1 MATTEATTAKT
12 AETVGSE
19 RWFVAGHA
27 YTLLRA
33 LEYRPHRD
41 LILAKA
47 DSLSKSKA
55 KVLNSTS
62 SHRCG
67 GSNCGDNGRSGG
79 CSPGS
84 DVSGVEDE
92 GKTEIEKNSEDSYGR
107 EKGHDSGEQS
117 QKVAVHRLIE
127 LRNPWGSQQAPSQHQ
142 HLLPRPRPELQLRG
156 GRLEENEGS
165 ANGDQ
170 SRGSRGGSGYGGS
183 SPAGGNDGSAWAKG
197 SPNWT
202 PHARA
207 TILGKNSE
215 KKMVQERSGCPL
227 LRDQTDNNHD
237 GGEEGEEDN
246 GRFWITFEELV
257 ANFLDF
263 NVSMLVRK
271 EAELQQQNN
280 LKVKL
285 QLGRITFDEGCR
297 GDSLRGNVDVEST
310 AVAAAG
316 SGNSG
321 LEVEAELEQTG
332 DMSETPLRQPVPT
345 TCSKA
350 LSPPSEANDSPQM
363 KVGPSGWLEVRRR
376 VCFSYNTGGDG
387 GNSGS
392 SSGSGGSTNVGI
404 NAIDGERNDRHDSE
418 QKQQQ
423 REGTITAPIF
433 ALTVKK
439 REIAKRHEEPSSSPT
454 PPASSKPTPLMPPSS
469 STLSSSLSSPS
480 STQQLRFIVALHQED
495 ERCARA
501 QPYLDMGVTILQVHA
516 DASTIVNHQGQS
528 HEHHRVGGGIFNST
542 TAPLH
547 RTFVASSGIRAMRQ
561 IEVEVL
567 LGPGEYLIVPIS
579 TGCKFA
585 QSFNESVMATSDSSR
600 KFPGKNIHCKNIFGS
615 TSMNMPVPLLRRRCW
630 HRQDLASTS
639 SGDDDG
645 CNGVAAGS
653 AGNCGNND
661 DGADYAVGDNYDDDD
676 EFSFGVS
683 KALDEVFERL
693 DQDMDGRL
701 NQKELNS
708 FLQSTEALPL
718 DRSVYLWLLKQ
729 FNKEQP
735 QQTQTQKQERGGTEG
750 NDYDD
755 ENNKDVDVASDCGNP
770 DDGACGGL
778 TRRGFRAAYMYM
790 YKDSGGDASSVWR
803 DLGFMGYHRQLPTT
817 TMATMAALA
826 ASAATGAAEKVVVPS
841 PQPLRS
847 PSPPV
852 PSYSTPGS
860 SSSSSPQSLS
870 LTLMHARGAV
880 LSLHAKRGA
889 GAAVMAKHGRCG
901 GVGDDADDNADDDDD
916 DDDDAAAKL
925 ATQAVNPSSSSSS
938 HSKSPTA
945 VSDVVFED
953 TDGGNDGGAYE
964 LAFELRTL
972 PSFDPAVFREALELP
987 IRCFGRCKILERG
1000 RLKLYTLKYGY
1011 CGISIAVENCTSSSY
1026 SEITSSSSKSKSKSS
1041 KSKDKESRGVDDG
1054 FGSGGGGRMLEFTM
1068 EFSRAKNVTGHRILS
1083 PLPPPPLLP
1092 VATATAAAD
1101 AATATTPTASLQAN
1115 ADDGYS
1121 SSSSSS
1127 SSSSLRARVFVAP
1140 GGFQIVHHL
1149 VPAVAFEAWNRGDSK
1164 YKAQWFNLER

>member
-1 MATTEATTAKT
+1 
-12 AETVGSE
+12 
-19 RWFVAGHA
+19 
-27 YTLLRA
+27 
-33 LEYRPHRD
+33 
-41 LILAKA
+41 
-47 DSLSKSKA
+47 
-55 KVLNSTS
+55 
-62 SHRCG
+62 
-67 GSNCGDNGRSGG
+67 
-79 CSPGS
+79 
-84 DVSGVEDE
+84 
-92 GKTEIEKNSEDSYGR
+92 
-107 EKGHDSGEQS
+107 
-117 QKVAVHRLIE
+117 
-127 LRNPWGSQQAPSQHQ
+127 
-142 HLLPRPRPELQLRG
+142 
-156 GRLEENEGS
+156 
-165 ANGDQ
+165 
-170 SRGSRGGSGYGGS
+170 
-183 SPAGGNDGSAWAKG
+183 
-197 SPNWT
+197 
-202 PHARA
+202 
-207 TILGKNSE
+207 
-215 KKMVQERSGCPL
+215 
-227 LRDQTDNNHD
+227 
-237 GGEEGEEDN
+237 
-246 GRFWITFEELV
+246 
-257 ANFLDF
+257 
-263 NVSMLVRK
+263 
-271 EAELQQQNN
+271 
-280 LKVKL
+280 
-285 QLGRITFDEGCR
+285 
-297 GDSLRGNVDVEST
+297 
-310 AVAAAG
+310 
-316 SGNSG
+316 
-321 LEVEAELEQTG
+321 
-332 DMSETPLRQPVPT
+332 
-345 TCSKA
+345 
-350 LSPPSEANDSPQM
+350 
-363 KVGPSGWLEVRRR
+363 
-376 VCFSYNTGGDG
+376 
-387 GNSGS
+387 
-392 SSGSGGSTNVGI
+392 
-404 NAIDGERNDRHDSE
+404 
-418 QKQQQ
+418 
-423 REGTITAPIF
+423 
-433 ALTVKK
+433 
-439 REIAKRHEEPSSSPT
+439 
-454 PPASSKPTPLMPPSS
+454 
-469 STLSSSLSSPS
+469 
-480 STQQLRFIVALHQED
+480 
-495 ERCARA
+495 
-501 QPYLDMGVTILQVHA
+501 
-516 DASTIVNHQGQS
+516 
-528 HEHHRVGGGIFNST
+528 
-542 TAPLH
+542 
-547 RTFVASSGIRAMRQ
+547 
-561 IEVEVL
+561 
-567 LGPGEYLIVPIS
+567 
-579 TGCKFA
+579 
-585 QSFNESVMATSDSSR
+585 
-600 KFPGKNIHCKNIFGS
+600 
-615 TSMNMPVPLLRRRCW
+615 MNMPVPLLRRRCW

-755 ENNKDVDVASDCGNP
+755 ENNNDVDVASDCGNP

-880 LSLHAKRGA
+880 LSLHAKRDA

-901 GVGDDADDNADDDDD
+901 GVGDDADDNA

-945 VSDVVFED
+945 DSDVIFDDD
-953 TDGGNDGGAYE
+953 TDGNGDGGAYE

-1068 EFSRAKNVTGHRILS
+1068 EFSRAKNVTGHRMLS
-1083 PLPPPPLLP
+1083 HLPPPLPPPLLP
-1092 VATATAAAD
+1092 VATATAAAAAAD
-1101 AATATTPTASLQAN
+1101 AATAAAPTASLPPGPLPLPKYNRGSPPRLPQAN
-1115 ADDGYS
+1115 AEDGCPS
-1121 SSSSSS
+1121 SSSSA
-1127 SSSSLRARVFVAP
+1127 SSLRVRVLVAP

-1149 VPAVAFEAWNRGDSK
+1149 LPSVAFEAWNRGDSK